1 MKRFFAILALTFA
14 MAKLEAATA
23 TNTAARLAVSPAAVR
38 LTAASLATVAS
49 TGRLRNDKVL
59 VPITFNKVP
68 LHDMQ
73 VMVKEAGN
81 FKVATNAVERSGGAT
96 NLVLQRNALYFLK
109 EKSPVA
115 DSARLS
121 TNKNYFPGMA
131 VVTVS
136 DTQVL
141 SAQLF
146 LRLSKNAMRWNPNA
160 NAYTNSLTIGI
171 DGPDAPALKSRL
183 LPHTV
188 LLTDAQMEMDS
199 SRVVVTNFG
208 TTGSY
213 EVGIWLPTSRR
224 EARVTAVS
232 DFGERT
238 VTVPVERL
246 GIVGM
251 IELILPIPFL
261 FAAAIGGAIGGVLR
275 ASQKKFKRWPWQI
288 CEGILVAVVI
298 VTALSAGFQFGSL
311 TGSMVGKAVGVFAVA
326 AICGYTG
333 AALLDKLAKQVTSA
347 GENQAAASGRSG
359 EDT

>member
-1 MKRFFAILALTFA
+1 MKRSFAILALTFVVA
-14 MAKLEAATA
+14 ELEAATA

-49 TGRLRNDKVL
+49 TGRLRNDRVL

-68 LHDMQ
+68 LHEMQ

-81 FKVATNAVERSGGAT
+81 FKVATNAVERSGEAT

-109 EKSPVA
+109 EKSPIPGA
-115 DSARLS
+115 AKLS
-121 TNKNYFPGMA
+121 TNKNYFPGVA
-131 VVTVS
+131 IVTIS

-146 LRLSKNAMRWNPNA
+146 LRLSKNAMRWNAGA

-171 DGPDAPALKSRL
+171 DGPDTPALKSKL

-208 TTGSY
+208 TTGSH
-213 EVGIWLPTSRR
+213 EVGLWLPRSRS
-224 EARVTAVS
+224 EASVTAVS

-246 GIVGM
+246 GVVGM

-261 FAAAIGGAIGGVLR
+261 FAAAIGGAIGGILR

-288 CEGILVAVVI
+288 CEGILVATVI
-298 VTALSAGFQFGSL
+298 VAALSAGFQLGSL

-333 AALLDKLAKQVTSA
+333 AALLDRLAKQVTNP
-347 GENQAAASGRSG
+347 GETREGARRRSG
-359 EDT
+359 EGS

>member
-1 MKRFFAILALTFA
+1 MKRFCAILALTFA
-14 MAKLEAATA
+14 IAELGAATA
-23 TNTAARLAVSPAAVR
+23 TNTAARLAGSPAAVR
-38 LTAASLATVAS
+38 LTATSLATVAS
-49 TGRLRNDKVL
+49 TGSLRNDRVL
-59 VPITFNKVP
+59 VPITFNRIP
-68 LHDMQ
+68 LHEMQ
-73 VMVKEAGN
+73 VMVKEAGH
-81 FKVATNAVERSGGAT
+81 FKVAANAVEHSAGAT
-96 NLVLQRNALYFLK
+96 NLVLQRNVLYFLK
-109 EKSPVA
+109 EKSPA
-115 DSARLS
+115 PDGARLS
-121 TNKNYFPGMA
+121 TNKNYFPGVA

-146 LRLSKNAMRWNPNA
+146 LRLSKNAMRWNPKA

-208 TTGSY
+208 TAGSY
-213 EVGIWLPTSRR
+213 EVGIWLPASRR
-224 EARVTAVS
+224 QVSVTAVS

-246 GIVGM
+246 GVVGM
-251 IELILPIPFL
+251 VELILPIPFL

-275 ASQKKFKRWPWQI
+275 ASQKKFKRWLWQI
-288 CEGILVAVVI
+288 CEGILMAVVI
-298 VTALSAGFQFGSL
+298 VAALSAGFQLGSL
-311 TGSMVGKAVGVFAVA
+311 SGSMVGKAVGVFAVA

-333 AALLDKLAKQVTSA
+333 AALLDKLAKQVTNA
-347 GENQAAASGRSG
+347 GGNQAATSGRSG
-359 EDT
+359 EAA